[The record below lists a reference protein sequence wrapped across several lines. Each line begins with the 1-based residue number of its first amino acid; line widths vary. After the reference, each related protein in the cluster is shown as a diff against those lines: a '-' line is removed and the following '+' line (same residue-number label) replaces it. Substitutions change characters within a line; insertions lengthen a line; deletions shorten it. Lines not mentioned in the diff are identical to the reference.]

1 MGHSSRDS
9 TAMEAR
15 ENPVP
20 KKKALAPAPKQR
32 KCPKKGETRSKEL
45 RRMEKQRT
53 MEVDQML
60 KDLPKD
66 GTVGCKR
73 NAKGHTTKWIGYK
86 LHMDTAD
93 DGVPIRC
100 MITSASMYDRQAAL
114 PRSRITEQRGTY
126 LYEIMDRAYDA
137 EALYA
142 ESRAPII
149 DKNPRNQK
157 AAHDQELKAQ
167 RHANFIPAERQRY
180 KERSTVERAFGRVKE
195 EFGARN
201 LRVRGHEKVMC
212 HLMFGVVVLTVD
224 QMLRWIQ

>member
-1 MGHSSRDS
+1 MD
-9 TAMEAR
+9 
-15 ENPVP
+15 
-20 KKKALAPAPKQR
+20 
-32 KCPKKGETRSKEL
+32 
-45 RRMEKQRT
+45 
-53 MEVDQML
+53 VDEML

-66 GTVGCKR
+66 CTVGCKR

-93 DGVPIRC
+93 GGVPIRC
-100 MITSASMYDRQAAL
+100 MVTSASMHDRQAAI

-126 LYEIMDRAYDA
+126 LYDLMDSAYDA
-137 EALYA
+137 EDLYA
-142 ESRAPII
+142 ESRAAGRVPII

-157 AAHDQELKAQ
+157 SAHNRELKAR
-167 RHANFIPAERQRY
+167 RHAHFVPAKRARY
-180 KERSTVERAFGRVKE
+180 KERSTVERAFGRLKD

-201 LRVRGHEKVMC
+201 LRVRGHEKVLC